1 MPFPADLI
9 DFLTAAPPAGGVQNK
24 DVFENVWKVV
34 TECGEEE
41 RHFNQLQSVYRGIAS
56 TWLLAT
62 FGAVGYLLYDKDG
75 KLAHPGIAGGV
86 CLLGASGIV
95 LLWLLDLK
103 VYHSLLE
110 AAFWEGQALEKYCPW
125 LPQMREGMVQRA
137 GKVRLKLAGYYFL
150 TAIVLL
156 GVGVGLF
163 DYYGFRWA
171 AFLSAA
177 VGGLIGVAL
186 LLWTGIGEQ

>member
-9 DFLTAAPPAGGVQNK
+9 NFLTAVVPAGGVQNK

-62 FGAVGYLLYDKDG
+62 FGAVGYLLYDKEG

-86 CLLGASGIV
+86 CLLGACGIV

-103 VYHSLLE
+103 VYYALLE
-110 AAFWEGQALEKYCPW
+110 AAFWEGQALEQYCPW
-125 LPQMREGMVQRA
+125 LPRIRERMTLHA
-137 GKVRLKLAGYYFL
+137 GRVRLKLAGYYFL
-150 TAIVLL
+150 TAIVPLC
-156 GVGVGLF
+156 VGVGLF
-163 DYYGFRWA
+163 YYYGFRSA
-171 AFLSAA
+171 AFLSAT

-186 LLWTGIGEQ
+186 LLWTGIGEH